1 MPRDD
6 VMRLIAEHFLSSV
19 HISLDWLTFTTCDLY
34 GGMRNRH
41 AHAPIMVAFFGTA
54 AHAGN
59 RYQEKRHLRRF
70 AGKNGGDGNT
80 LYF

>member
-19 HISLDWLTFTTCDLY
+19 HFSLDWLTFTTCDLY

-41 AHAPIMVAFFGTA
+41 AHAPIMVAFVGTA

-59 RYQEKRHLRRF
+59 RYQEKTPF

-80 LYF
+80 L